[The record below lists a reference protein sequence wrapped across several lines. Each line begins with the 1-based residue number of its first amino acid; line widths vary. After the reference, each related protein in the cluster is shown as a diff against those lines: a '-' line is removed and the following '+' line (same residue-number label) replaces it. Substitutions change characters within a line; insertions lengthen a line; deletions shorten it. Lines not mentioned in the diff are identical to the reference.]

1 MRSLRAR
8 PVTEGT
14 RSVRFS
20 PAAQADIEDIWDF
33 TSKHWG
39 REQAVRYIRNI
50 EATSA
55 GIADGRVHV
64 RSAEDIRQGY
74 KKAACGA
81 HMIYFLESA
90 DGIAII
96 RILHQSMDADRHL

>member
-1 MRSLRAR
+1 MRSSLEKTVVEKSKSA
-8 PVTEGT
+8 
-14 RSVRFS
+14 RFS
-20 PAAQADIEDIWDF
+20 PAAEADVAGIWDF
-33 TSKHWG
+33 TVERWG
-39 REQAVRYIRNI
+39 SDQAVRYIRDI

-55 GIADGRVHV
+55 GLANGRVHS
-64 RSAEDIRQGY
+64 RSAEDIREGY

-81 HMIYFLESA
+81 HMIYFLEDA